1 MTIIII
7 NKVIKGGTVRD
18 ASHGETLLMQ
28 TVFLELLITDPKT
41 IHRN

>member
-18 ASHGETLLMQ
+18 ASHGETPFNANCFSG
-28 TVFLELLITDPKT
+28 TVN
-41 IHRN
+41 H